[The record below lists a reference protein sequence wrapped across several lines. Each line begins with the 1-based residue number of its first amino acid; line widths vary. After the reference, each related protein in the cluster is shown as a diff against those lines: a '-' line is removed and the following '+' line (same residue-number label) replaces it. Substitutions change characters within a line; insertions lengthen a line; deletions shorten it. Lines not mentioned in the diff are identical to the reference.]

1 MLSSAPLSTT
11 STFFVCFWWFFAQRV
26 EMGAYEWSRKDFSLT
41 STWSP
46 KTRSQVPRGWWSSSW
61 SNSAPISI
69 TSTFFVCFWWF
80 FAQRVQMGAY
90 EWSWKDF
97 SLTSTWSPKTRWT
110 VLKGWWSTSWSN
122 SIARPSCQTA
132 SKKVHTNP
140 FFCWKIWRKVLLKA
154 WKFPKNIFWQFLCWQ
169 LAN

>member
-1 MLSSAPLSTT
+1 MRHATCYIRGLDFMLSSVPLSIT
-11 STFFVCFWWFFAQRV
+11 STFFVCFWLFFAQRV
-26 EMGAYEWSRKDFSLT
+26 QMGAYEWSRKDFSLT
-41 STWSP
+41 SIWSP

-97 SLTSTWSPKTRWT
+97 SLTSTWSSKTRWT
-110 VLKGWWSTSWSN
+110 LLRGWWSSPWSN
-122 SIARPSCQTA
+122 SVARSSLQAA
-132 SKKVHTNP
+132 STKNAKNP
-140 FFCWKIWRKVLLKA
+140 FQQVFHA
-154 WKFPKNIFWQFLCWQ
+154 
-169 LAN
+169 